1 MIVDSHC
8 HLIHEKNE
16 LSIDEIISNAKIN
29 GVSKLLNI
37 STNKDDFN
45 QCIKISETYKNVFT
59 SIGIHPHVSDQMN
72 ENLYKKILKLSSHIK
87 VIGIGE
93 TGLDYFYN
101 NSKKNLQIDS
111 FLQHIK
117 LSQYTNLPLIIHMRD
132 AEGDMLDIIE
142 QEYKK
147 KPFSGV
153 IHCFTGSS
161 AFAQRLLK
169 IDFYFSISGI
179 ITFKN
184 SDILRETV
192 SKIPMNKIMI
202 ETDSPYL
209 SPVPIRG
216 TVNQPANIL
225 HTLEYMSKL
234 YKVGLDSFRD
244 ISTNNFFNL
253 FKKAEKTY
261 EN

>member
-8 HLIHEKNE
+8 HLIHEKNT
-16 LSIDEIISNAKIN
+16 LSIDEIIDNAKN
-29 GVSKLLNI
+29 NNVCKLLNI
-37 STNKDDFN
+37 STQKDDFE
-45 QCIKISETYKNVFT
+45 QCIKLSETYKDVYT
-59 SIGIHPHVSDQMN
+59 SIGIHPHESNQMN
-72 ENLYKKILKLSSHIK
+72 EYIYQKIFELSSHNK
-87 VIGIGE
+87 VVGIGE

-101 NSKKNLQIDS
+101 HSKKKSQIDS

-117 LSQYTNLPLIIHMRD
+117 VSQLTNLPLIIHMRD
-132 AEGDMLDIIE
+132 AEEDMIEIIE
-142 QEYKK
+142 KEYKK

-153 IHCFTGSS
+153 IHCFTGSLS
-161 AFAQRLLK
+161 FAEKLLK
-169 IDFYFSISGI
+169 IGFYFSVSGI

-184 SDILRETV
+184 SNDLRDTV
-192 SKIPMNKIMI
+192 SNIPMNKIMI

-209 SPVPIRG
+209 SPVPVRG

-234 YKVGLDSFRD
+234 YNLDLENFRD

-253 FKKAEKTY
+253 FKKAI
-261 EN
+261 

>member
-16 LSIDEIISNAKIN
+16 LSIDEIISNAKKK

-37 STNKDDFN
+37 STNKDDFY
-45 QCIKISETYKNVFT
+45 QCIDISETYKNVFT
-59 SIGIHPHVSDQMN
+59 SIGIHPHEADQMN
-72 ENLYKKILKLSSHIK
+72 KNIYEKILKLSSHKK

-93 TGLDYFYN
+93 TGLDFFYN
-101 NSKKNLQIDS
+101 NSKKNMQIDS
-111 FLQHIK
+111 FIQHIK
-117 LSQYTNLPLIIHMRD
+117 LSQHTNLPLVIHMRE
-132 AEGDMLDIIE
+132 AETDMLDIIE
-142 QEYKK
+142 HEYKK
-147 KPFSGV
+147 SPFSGV

-161 AFAQRLLK
+161 KFAERLLK

-184 SDILRETV
+184 SDILRDTV
-192 SKIPMNKIMI
+192 SKIPINKIMV

-209 SPVPIRG
+209 APVPIRG

-234 YKVGLDSFRD
+234 YNVDLDSFRD

-253 FKKAEKTY
+253 FKKAV
-261 EN
+261 

>member
-16 LSIDEIISNAKIN
+16 LPINEIIDNARN
-29 GVSKLLNI
+29 NNVCRLLNI
-37 STNKDDFN
+37 STNKNDFD
-45 QCIKISETYKNVFT
+45 QCIGLSETYDDVYT
-59 SIGIHPHVSDQMN
+59 SIGIHPHESNQMN
-72 ENLYKKILKLSSHIK
+72 KYIYEKILKLSSHNK
-87 VIGIGE
+87 VVGIGE

-101 NSKKNLQIDS
+101 HSKKKLQIDS

-117 LSQYTNLPLIIHMRD
+117 AAQLTKLPLIIHMRE
-132 AEGDMLDIIE
+132 AEEDMIEIIE
-142 QEYKK
+142 REYKK

-153 IHCFTGSS
+153 IHCFTGSLS
-161 AFAQRLLK
+161 FAEKLLK
-169 IDFYFSISGI
+169 IGFYFSISGI

-184 SDILRETV
+184 SDELRKTV
-192 SKIPMNKIMI
+192 SRIPMHKLML

-209 SPVPIRG
+209 SPVPVRG
-216 TVNQPANIL
+216 TINEPANIL

-234 YKVGLDSFRD
+234 YNVNLDSLKQ

-253 FKKAEKTY
+253 FKKAS
-261 EN
+261 